1 MVKYVAESFRLWVK
15 DCRSALTG
23 ATEEA
28 MRPRGFE
35 LASDVLYKEFFLGG
49 AK

>member
-1 MVKYVAESFRLWVK
+1 M
-15 DCRSALTG
+15 G
-23 ATEEA
+23 ATEEP

-35 LASDVLYKEFFLGG
+35 PASDVLYKEFFLGG